1 MTAVASEKGTY
12 RVSEETRSRLIHA
25 AGELFALRGVAA
37 VTVREIADKADAVP
51 NAVRY
56 HFGDKAGLVAAVEDF
71 ALTPWRDGKLQ
82 SYCSNDSLYA
92 TSDGCRQMV
101 TDAIDIF
108 YAHLMPEGQPMWA
121 AMFLLRAVLT
131 SQWLGKEHEEI
142 AKQSMECFCR
152 IFRKVTGNDDH
163 LSAVCWAM
171 AIISPGMIFSSSTL
185 DYTTMNKS
193 GGINYTFL
201 RRLQATVTRNALLA
215 LGLEGIEL

>member
-1 MTAVASEKGTY
+1 MEHNTYKISEATC
-12 RVSEETRSRLIHA
+12 SRLIHA

-71 ALTPWRDGKLQ
+71 ALTPWRGGKLQ
-82 SYCSNDSLYA
+82 SYCTENEGLYA
-92 TSDGCRQMV
+92 TRDGCRQMV

-171 AIISPGMIFSSSTL
+171 AIMSPGMIFSSSML

-193 GGINYTFL
+193 GGVNYTFL

-215 LGLEGIEL
+215 LGLEKT

>member
-1 MTAVASEKGTY
+1 MAMASEKGTY
-12 RVSEETRSRLIHA
+12 KVSEETRSRLIHA
-25 AGELFALRGVAA
+25 AGELFALRGVDA

-56 HFGDKAGLVAAVEDF
+56 HFGDKAGLVAAVQDF
-71 ALTPWRDGKLQ
+71 ALTTWRDGRLQ
-82 SYCSNDSLYA
+82 DYCAENEGLYA
-92 TSDGCRQMV
+92 TRDGCRQMV

-108 YAHLMPEGQPMWA
+108 YAHLMPDGQPMWA

-142 AKQSMECFCR
+142 AKQSMGCFCR

-163 LSAVCWAM
+163 LSSVCWSM
-171 AIISPGMIFSSSTL
+171 AIMSPGMIFSSSML
-185 DYTTMNKS
+185 DYTTMKKS
-193 GGINYTFL
+193 DGFNHTFL

-215 LGLEGIEL
+215 VSLES